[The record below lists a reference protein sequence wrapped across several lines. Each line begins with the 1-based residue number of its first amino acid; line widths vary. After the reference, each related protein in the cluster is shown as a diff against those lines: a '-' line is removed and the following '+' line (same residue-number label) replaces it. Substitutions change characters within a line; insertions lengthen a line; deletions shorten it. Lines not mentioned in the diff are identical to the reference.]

1 MRIGTR
7 GSDLALWQAHHV
19 QAMLADR
26 AGVKAELEIIES
38 SGDRNQ
44 VTRLSELGVEG
55 AFTRELEV
63 ALLDGRIDLAVHSH
77 KDLPTDAPAGLVVAS
92 VPERGP
98 IRDVL
103 VIRPEAH
110 DPDAPGLPL
119 RREARVGTGSARRV
133 CQLRARRPDLH
144 LEDLRGNVPTRL
156 AKLSRTHP
164 GDWNYDAIVLAEAGL
179 VRLEL
184 DPSPMMVVPLAPED
198 LLPAPAQ
205 GALALQVR
213 ASDLRAGD
221 GALSR
226 AMARLHCPETWTCV
240 TAERTVLAA
249 LPGGCNLP
257 LGCLARNTADGVELS
272 AVLEVPGQGL
282 VKTRA
287 LAPDPLS
294 AAHSVLDVLAGGD
307 RDSFRASLTTPE
319 ETS

>member
-7 GSDLALWQAHHV
+7 GSDLALWQAYHV
-19 QAMLADR
+19 QAMLEDR
-26 AGVKAELEIIES
+26 AGITAELEIIES

-63 ALLDGRIDLAVHSH
+63 ALLEGRVDLAVHSH
-77 KDLPTDAPAGLVVAS
+77 KDLPTDAPDGLVVAA
-92 VPERGP
+92 VPARGP

-110 DPDAPGLPL
+110 DPGAPGMPL
-119 RREARVGTGSARRV
+119 CRGARVGTGSARRV
-133 CQLRARRPDLH
+133 SQLKARRPDLV

-156 AKLSRTHP
+156 AKLDRSHP

-184 DPSPMMVVPLAPED
+184 DPSPMVVAPLEPD
-198 LLPAPAQ
+198 QLLPAPAQ

-213 ASDLRAGD
+213 ASDLNDPD
-221 GALSR
+221 GALPR
-226 AMARLHCPETWTCV
+226 ALARLHCPEAWTCV
-240 TAERTVLAA
+240 LAERTVLAA

-257 LGCLARNTADGVELS
+257 LGCLARTSEHGVDLS
-272 AVLEVPGQGL
+272 AILEVPGHGL
-282 VKTRA
+282 VKARA
-287 LAPDPLS
+287 LAPDPL
-294 AAHSVLDVLAGGD
+294 AAARSVLDILTNKT
-307 RDSFRASLTTPE
+307 LTTTQE
-319 ETS
+319 ESP